1 MCSLLDY
8 DEVWSGER
16 IPTFGQAYFNS
27 FYARNGGYIALI
39 DAGTYHSLEDRSMK
53 VAFSL
58 NSSVVKVDRSFNN
71 IC

>member
-16 IPTFGQAYFNS
+16 IPTFGRTYCLS
-27 FYARNGGYIALI
+27 FYARNGGYIVLI
-39 DAGTYHSLEDRSMK
+39 DAGTYHSLADDNMK
-53 VAFSL
+53 VDFSL
-58 NSSVVKVDRSFNN
+58 NYSVVKVDHSFDN

>member
-16 IPTFGQAYFNS
+16 IPTFGRTYCLS
-27 FYARNGGYIALI
+27 FYARKGYIALI
-39 DAGTYHSLEDRSMK
+39 DAGTYHSLEDHSMK

-58 NSSVVKVDRSFNN
+58 NCSVVKVDHSFNN